1 MRYSLK
7 STLTSHWYLKD
18 LIFFVRL
25 CDQDPALQA
34 RLSAAS
40 SPQAIVDIASSAGF
54 SIHHSQLKQAAPDLS
69 ATYWPWSGK
78 GFRYRAQFFKG

>member
-1 MRYSLK
+1 MD
-7 STLTSHWYLKD
+7 D
-18 LIFFVRL
+18 LIAFSRL
-25 CDQDPALQA
+25 CDQDPDLQA
-34 RLSAAS
+34 RLVAAN

-54 SIHHSQLKQAAPDLS
+54 SIQHSLLKQAAPDLS